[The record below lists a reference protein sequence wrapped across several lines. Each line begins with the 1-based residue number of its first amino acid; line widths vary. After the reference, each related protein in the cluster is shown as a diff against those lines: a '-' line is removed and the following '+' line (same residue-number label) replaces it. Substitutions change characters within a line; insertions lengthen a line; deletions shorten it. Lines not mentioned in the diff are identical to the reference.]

1 MERRFGSISLYY
13 VSLGKIL
20 VSWASVS
27 LCVKGGDCPRE
38 RSRGPFRSDFLRFK
52 NSQLSVDPARA
63 PAALSLWSPRDTRR
77 TVFPGARDPPWSGG
91 QGRGAC
97 WRLQGG
103 WAPGGLREIS
113 FCSSGLEIH
122 WVRRA
127 KPWGCLDLASC
138 PEPSCIPPHVRSL
151 LCAWVLFRP
160 GPATRCGPMAGVRQ
174 ECSPCPGCHLS
185 VAFITRRGPTMNP
198 FPPPP
203 PQLCFPSPRPKLELL
218 ISCPHSLAG

>member
-1 MERRFGSISLYY
+1 M
-13 VSLGKIL
+13 SLGKIL

-52 NSQLSVDPARA
+52 NSQLSVDPPRA

-103 WAPGGLREIS
+103 SAPEDCAKSASALRGWRSTGCGGQSPGAAWTSHPAQSRPAS
-113 FCSSGLEIH
+113 RPMCAACSARGSSSGL
-122 WVRRA
+122 V
-127 KPWGCLDLASC
+127 
-138 PEPSCIPPHVRSL
+138 
-151 LCAWVLFRP
+151 
-160 GPATRCGPMAGVRQ
+160 
-174 ECSPCPGCHLS
+174 
-185 VAFITRRGPTMNP
+185 
-198 FPPPP
+198 P
-203 PQLCFPSPRPKLELL
+203 PQGVDRWQVYDRSAPSVLGVTFQSPSLPVVAPR
-218 ISCPHSLAG
+218 